1 MERPPES
8 FYHHIPREEVTTE
21 KPPRYTSKFRTTV
34 VQENK
39 SGKSAMKTMGPANV
53 EIPSPEKFLQKQ
65 SRDHKL
71 TEKKVFTRAGEHS
84 CTQRK
89 PDVPSKSDRPVM
101 GLHSKKDFVKTND
114 YGETPEYLQQLMEEQ
129 QRAQEEYNRYVSD
142 RMREGAMKQLSGEEH
157 AAILEGLNQNW
168 EGVNRQYLGLS
179 LVTDTITKRQ
189 RKECLEQALL
199 QLEKD
204 IALMKRY
211 QTIYIAH
218 D

>member
-8 FYHHIPREEVTTE
+8 FYHHIPREE
-21 KPPRYTSKFRTTV
+21 
-34 VQENK
+34 ENK

-53 EIPSPEKFLQKQ
+53 EMPSPEKFLQKQ

-89 PDVPSKSDRPVM
+89 PDVPSKKPDVPSKSDHPVM

-129 QRAQEEYNRYVSD
+129 QRAQGEYNRYVSD